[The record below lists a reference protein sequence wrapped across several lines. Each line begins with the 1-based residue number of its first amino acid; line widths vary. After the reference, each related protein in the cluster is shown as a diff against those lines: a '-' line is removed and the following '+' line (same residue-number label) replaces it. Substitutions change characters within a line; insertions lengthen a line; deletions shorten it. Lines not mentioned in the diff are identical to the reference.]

1 MFVEQYGDGPL
12 SCFCLHGWSGD
23 HRSFEPLASHMPPHV
38 RIYSADLPG
47 CGQSPAPS
55 QWTLAEVT
63 RQVIGSLERS
73 EPRGSVLVGN
83 CIGAL
88 LALCVALERPD
99 LVDRLVLIDAFAR
112 WPWYFRVFTN
122 PVFGQH
128 AYNLTFANPIGRWIT
143 NQSLAHKRTGHS
155 NLTHGFA
162 AAGHDTQLQYLRIL
176 GEIESPEQFAPVS
189 APVDLITAA
198 RTFRAARESAAVW
211 QAIWPAAR
219 LFEVPDGGH
228 LVLSESPLRVSEII
242 VGKHAQYIYESH

>member
-1 MFVEQYGDGPL
+1 MCGFTAPI
-12 SCFCLHGWSGD
+12 CLAAGS
-23 HRSFEPLASHMPPHV
+23 RL
-38 RIYSADLPG
+38 
-47 CGQSPAPS
+47 APS
-55 QWTLAEVT
+55 QWTLGEVT
-63 RQVIGSLERS
+63 RQLIGCLERL

-122 PVFGQH
+122 PVFGHH
-128 AYNLTFANPIGRWIT
+128 AYKVTFANPIGRWIT

-155 NLTHGFA
+155 NLTQGFA
-162 AAGHDTQLQYLRIL
+162 TAGHDTQLHYLRIL
-176 GEIESPEQFAPVS
+176 GEIESPEQFAAVR
-189 APVDLITAA
+189 AAVDLITAA
-198 RTFRAARESAAVW
+198 RSFRAARESAAVW

-219 LFEVPDGGH
+219 LFEVPDSGH

-242 VGKHAQYIYESH
+242 FGQHAQYIYESR